1 MRRVFVG
8 GLLLALTT
16 LLAPGTARAQIDL
29 GAQLSYNGE
38 PAGLDG
44 ADGAFGVGARVGV
57 GLPLVG
63 LGVTG
68 SFDYFFPDCDPIDC
82 TFWDLSGNV
91 TYTLPSAVVNP
102 YFGGGVALQSFHAD
116 ATTLTEE
123 LDEQEVGFNILGGV
137 KLGGPGL
144 PVDLFAEAK
153 YQIFGDPFDN
163 QFVISAG
170 IWF

>member
-8 GLLLALTT
+8 GLLIALTA
-16 LLAPGTARAQIDL
+16 LLAPGSAQAQIDL

-38 PAGLDG
+38 PAGAEGL
-44 ADGAFGVGARVGV
+44 DGAFGLGARVGV

-68 SFDYFFPDCDPIDC
+68 SFDYFFPDCDPADC

-91 TYTLPSAVVNP
+91 TYTLPSVAVNP
-102 YFGGGVALQSFHAD
+102 YFGGGVALQSF
-116 ATTLTEE
+116 EV
-123 LDEQEVGFNILGGV
+123 DEFDSQEEVGFNLLAGV
-137 KLGGPGL
+137 KLGAMM
-144 PVDLFAEAK
+144 PVDLFGELK

-170 IWF
+170 IYF

>member
-8 GLLLALTT
+8 GLLIALTT
-16 LLAPGTARAQIDL
+16 LLAPGSARAQIDL

-38 PAGLDG
+38 PAGIEGL
-44 ADGAFGVGARVGV
+44 DGAFGLGARVGV

-68 SFDYFFPDCDPIDC
+68 SFDYFFPDCDPVDC

-91 TYTLPSAVVNP
+91 TYTLPSVAVNP
-102 YFGGGVALQSFHAD
+102 YFGGGVALQSFEV
-116 ATTLTEE
+116 EE
-123 LDEQEVGFNILGGV
+123 FDSEEEVGFNLLAGV
-137 KLGGPGL
+137 KLGAMM
-144 PVDLFAEAK
+144 PVDLFGELK

-170 IWF
+170 IYF

>member
-8 GLLLALTT
+8 GMLVALAALLMPA
-16 LLAPGTARAQIDL
+16 TAQAQVDL
-29 GAQLSYNGE
+29 GIQASYNAE
-38 PAGLDG
+38 PAGFDGLDG
-44 ADGAFGVGARVGV
+44 AFGLGARLGV

-68 SFDYFFPDCDPIDC
+68 SFDYFFPDCGTPDC

-91 TYTLPSAVVNP
+91 TYSIPSVAINP
-102 YFGGGVALQSFHAD
+102 YFGGGLALQSFEQD
-116 ATTLTEE
+116 GVGESEE
-123 LDEQEVGFNILGGV
+123 EIGFNLLAGV
-137 KLGGPGL
+137 KLGAMM
-144 PVDLFAEAK
+144 PVNLFGELK

-170 IWF
+170 ILF

>member
-8 GLLLALTT
+8 GLLIALAT
-16 LLAPGTARAQIDL
+16 LLAPGSARAQIDL

-38 PAGLDG
+38 PAGLEG
-44 ADGAFGVGARVGV
+44 LDGAFGLGARVGV

-68 SFDYFFPDCDPIDC
+68 SFDYFFPDCDPLDC
-82 TFWDLSGNV
+82 SFWDLSGNV
-91 TYTLPSAVVNP
+91 TYTLPSVAVNP
-102 YFGGGVALQSFHAD
+102 YFGGGVALQSFEVEGES
-116 ATTLTEE
+116 EE
-123 LDEQEVGFNILGGV
+123 EVGFNLLAGV
-137 KLGGPGL
+137 KLGAMM
-144 PVDLFAEAK
+144 PVNLFGELK

-170 IWF
+170 LYF

>member
-8 GLLLALTT
+8 GLLIALTT
-16 LLAPGTARAQIDL
+16 LLAPGSAQAQIDL

-38 PAGLDG
+38 PAGAEGL
-44 ADGAFGVGARVGV
+44 DGAFGLGARVGV

-63 LGVTG
+63 LGVMG
-68 SFDYFFPDCDPIDC
+68 SFDYFFPDCDPLDC

-91 TYTLPSAVVNP
+91 TYTLPSVAVNP
-102 YFGGGVALQSFHAD
+102 YFGGGVALQSFEVD
-116 ATTLTEE
+116 DTPDVEGGSEE
-123 LDEQEVGFNILGGV
+123 EVGFNLLAGV
-137 KLGGPGL
+137 KVGAMM
-144 PVDLFAEAK
+144 PVNLFGELK

-170 IWF
+170 IYF

>member
-8 GLLLALTT
+8 GLLIALTT
-16 LLAPGTARAQIDL
+16 LLAPGSARAQIDL

-38 PAGLDG
+38 PAGAEGL
-44 ADGAFGVGARVGV
+44 DGAFGLGARVGV

-68 SFDYFFPDCDPIDC
+68 SFDYFFPDCDPVDC

-91 TYTLPSAVVNP
+91 TYTLPSVAVNP
-102 YFGGGVALQSFHAD
+102 YFGGGVALQSFEV
-116 ATTLTEE
+116 EE
-123 LDEQEVGFNILGGV
+123 FDSEEEVGFNLLAGV
-137 KLGGPGL
+137 KLGAMM
-144 PVDLFAEAK
+144 PVDLFGELK

-170 IWF
+170 IYF